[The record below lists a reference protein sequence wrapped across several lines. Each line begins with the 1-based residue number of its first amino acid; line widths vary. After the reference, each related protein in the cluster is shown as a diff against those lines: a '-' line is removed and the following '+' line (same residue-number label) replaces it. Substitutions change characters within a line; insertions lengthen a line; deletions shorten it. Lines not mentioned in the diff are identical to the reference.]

1 MNFRSLHGMEFP
13 AEMEELDLSGN
24 ALKSVPSQ
32 LSKFQNLRSINLS
45 QNPIQSLGEFTFDGD
60 SEKFVNLENVTL
72 EDCDQLGYV
81 DDAAFAYLKN
91 LKSVSFK
98 NSALF
103 YLRNGLIN
111 FFTTLTY
118 NPKVCSML

>member
-1 MNFRSLHGMEFP
+1 MEFP
-13 AEMEELDLSGN
+13 AEMEDLDLSGN

-32 LSKFQNLRSINLS
+32 LSNFKNLRSINLS

-60 SEKFVNLENVTL
+60 SATFENLENVTL

-103 YLRNGLIN
+103 YLRNGLIK
-111 FFTTLTY
+111 FFY
-118 NPKVCSML
+118 NLKVCCRISYYENTF